1 MGRVA
6 VRPLTPSRGR
16 APICP
21 IVRVRAGACATIFP
35 RGAGRTPRPGRFDT
49 DPHPPEAST
58 SDARRRARVGAVLL
72 LVFLGVAALWSGRA
86 GGQPPSTGTGFLVR
100 HDGWIL
106 TVAEVVVGARHL
118 AVTCPGRPTVAG
130 LVDHVVPRLDLAVI
144 RVPLEGVPFLSLNLS
159 ITVGEVVRVGATVD
173 TVAFITTDGRKPEA
187 VVGEATVT
195 GLTGPGDAFEFFQ
208 VAIPKERRGA
218 GAPLVSVRGDVIG
231 LLTMIDATRVP
242 VIVVAPDD
250 GPTWAIKA
258 QAARPL
264 FIAPPPQP
272 TAKSREEAIERARGA
287 TCLIEVT
294 R

>member
-1 MGRVA
+1 M
-6 VRPLTPSRGR
+6 
-16 APICP
+16 
-21 IVRVRAGACATIFP
+21 
-35 RGAGRTPRPGRFDT
+35 
-49 DPHPPEAST
+49 
-58 SDARRRARVGAVLL
+58 
-72 LVFLGVAALWSGRA
+72 
-86 GGQPPSTGTGFLVR
+86 R

-106 TVAEVVVGARHL
+106 TVAEVVVGARRL

-130 LVDHVVPRLDLAVI
+130 LVDQVVPRLDLAVI

-159 ITVGEVVRVGATVD
+159 ISVGEVVRVGAPLD
-173 TVAFITTDGRKPEA
+173 MVAFIATEGRKPEA

-208 VAIPKERRGA
+208 VTIPKERRGA
-218 GAPLVSVRGDVIG
+218 GGPLVSVRGDVIG
-231 LLTMIDATRVP
+231 LLTTIDVTRVP
-242 VIVVAPDD
+242 VIVLAPDD